1 MAKKKKIIFKTRL
14 IKGAKGLKGDIGISD
29 EIPTQGVI
37 AYDGS
42 GIPEGYEE
50 TSAPIAGGG
59 VTWSAINVGFSIIE
73 YEVITE

>member
-14 IKGAKGLKGDIGISD
+14 LKGAKGNKGDIGIAD

-37 AYDGS
+37 AYDGIV
-42 GIPEGYEE
+42 IPEGYEE

-59 VTWSAINVGFSIIE
+59 VTWNSIDASITLVD
-73 YEVITE
+73 YEVIT

>member
-1 MAKKKKIIFKTRL
+1 MAKKKKIIFKTLL
-14 IKGAKGLKGDIGISD
+14 IKGAKGNKGDIGIGD

-50 TSAPIAGGG
+50 VASPIAGGG
-59 VTWSAINVGFSIIE
+59 VVFSIISMLSEVVE
-73 YEVITE
+73 YEVIT